1 MFSYGTTPFRVSFIF
16 AKATIKRAAVIAA
29 LLLLFNETAVEKRG
43 NVWYYKNIINNYFS
57 VKYVKGVI
65 NGERK
70 QTQRIV

>member
-1 MFSYGTTPFRVSFIF
+1 MSFIF
-16 AKATIKRAAVIAA
+16 AKATIKRAAVISA

>member
-1 MFSYGTTPFRVSFIF
+1 MSFIF

-29 LLLLFNETAVEKRG
+29 LLLLFNETVVEKRG

>member
-1 MFSYGTTPFRVSFIF
+1 MSFIF

-29 LLLLFNETAVEKRG
+29 LLLLFNETAVEKSG

>member
-1 MFSYGTTPFRVSFIF
+1 MSFIF
-16 AKATIKRAAVIAA
+16 AKATIKRAVVMAA

-43 NVWYYKNIINNYFS
+43 NMWYYKNIINNYFS

>member
-1 MFSYGTTPFRVSFIF
+1 MSFIF
-16 AKATIKRAAVIAA
+16 AKATIKRAAVIVA

>member
-1 MFSYGTTPFRVSFIF
+1 M
-16 AKATIKRAAVIAA
+16 AA

-57 VKYVKGVI
+57 IKYVKGVI

>member
-1 MFSYGTTPFRVSFIF
+1 MSFIF
-16 AKATIKRAAVIAA
+16 TKATIKRAAVIAA

>member
-1 MFSYGTTPFRVSFIF
+1 MSFIF

-43 NVWYYKNIINNYFS
+43 NMWYYKNIINNYFAI
-57 VKYVKGVI
+57 KCVKGVI